1 MPPQTAPVQ
10 YRHMTQTDPL
20 PQQLRELRREG
31 KSQREIARLVHMSQS
46 EVQRQLAKIDVRRR
60 QTWMTVMCALLT
72 LAAVVLAAAVATIAW
87 G

>member
-1 MPPQTAPVQ
+1 
-10 YRHMTQTDPL
+10 MTQTDPL

-60 QTWMTVMCALLT
+60 QTWMTVMCTLLT

>member
-1 MPPQTAPVQ
+1 
-10 YRHMTQTDPL
+10 MTQTDPL

>member
-1 MPPQTAPVQ
+1 
-10 YRHMTQTDPL
+10 MTQTDPL
-20 PQQLRELRREG
+20 PQQLLELRREG

-60 QTWMTVMCALLT
+60 QTWMAIMCTLLT
-72 LAAVVLAAAVATIAW
+72 LSAMTLAAAVATIAW

>member
-1 MPPQTAPVQ
+1 
-10 YRHMTQTDPL
+10 MTQTDPL

-60 QTWMTVMCALLT
+60 QTWLAVMCTMLT
-72 LAAVVLAAAVATIAW
+72 LAAVILAAAVATIAW